1 MLYMD
6 ALYIQSN
13 VSVIC
18 ITSFLSLPYEIDWS
32 YICLF
37 SVMKNH
43 EGQGY
48 DSSVFPIREALKK
61 YHLGALSLQTLLPDL
76 LPLQH
81 PYPNSTSFYSS
92 LISVITMFFL
102 PQDPYFTNLK
112 YGWFGH
118 FHTYFNQ
125 LLIHTISS
133 CQDIAADSSGN
144 ICPLTRASKLF
155 CSFVWSNIYSCCFL
169 KFPLRSQK
177 TFRSVSQSF
186 PYVSR
191 LCKCWEKLSP
201 K

>member
-1 MLYMD
+1 MFYMD

-18 ITSFLSLPYEIDWS
+18 IISFLSLPDEIDWS

-37 SVMKNH
+37 SVTKNH
-43 EGQGY
+43 EGQVY
-48 DSSVFPIREALKK
+48 DGNVFPIREALKK
-61 YHLGALSLQTLLPDL
+61 YHLGDLSLQALLPDL
-76 LPLQH
+76 LPLERL
-81 PYPNSTSFYSS
+81 YPNTARFYSS
-92 LISVITMFFL
+92 LISVTAISSL
-102 PQDPYFTNLK
+102 PQDPYFTDFK

-118 FHTYFNQ
+118 FHTQFNQ

-144 ICPLTRASKLF
+144 ICLFTRASKLF
-155 CSFVWSNIYSCCFL
+155 CVFVWTSVYSCSFF
-169 KFPLRSQK
+169 KFPLPSQK

-186 PYVSR
+186 ARISR
-191 LCKCWEKLSP
+191 LFQCWRKLLP